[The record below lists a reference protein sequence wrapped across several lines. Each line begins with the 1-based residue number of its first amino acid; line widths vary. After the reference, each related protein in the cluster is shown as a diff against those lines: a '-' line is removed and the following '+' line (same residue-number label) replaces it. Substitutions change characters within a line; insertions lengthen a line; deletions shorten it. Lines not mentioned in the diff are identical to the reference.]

1 MCEDFYLQIPCWV
14 VFCFFFF
21 FFFLGAPADRLQKAA
36 AGAHRP
42 GRRTSAALRGHL
54 LGVGPVP
61 EDGVAVGHH
70 FGTGLLAKY
79 TQQQHHADEQD
90 HFHLQHHYGE
100 TRASIPLLRRAGQVG
115 RVGRF
120 EPGQV
125 MRLIHVRLR
134 VPGADGGRWRTGNAR
149 NIDRHREAG
158 GRRDV
163 TIREGHLCGH
173 LFKLKYESF
182 RGGKK
187 TKRRVGD
194 VCQPQV
200 EG

>member
-1 MCEDFYLQIPCWV
+1 M
-14 VFCFFFF
+14 
-21 FFFLGAPADRLQKAA
+21 
-36 AGAHRP
+36 
-42 GRRTSAALRGHL
+42 RGHL

-90 HFHLQHHYGE
+90 HFHLQHHDGE
-100 TRASIPLLRRAGQVG
+100 TRASIPLLRRAGQVR

-134 VPGADGGRWRTGNAR
+134 VPGAARGCWKNGNAR
-149 NIDRHREAG
+149 HIETGNSLEE
-158 GRRDV
+158 
-163 TIREGHLCGH
+163 T
-173 LFKLKYESF
+173 
-182 RGGKK
+182 
-187 TKRRVGD
+187 
-194 VCQPQV
+194 
-200 EG
+200 

>member
-1 MCEDFYLQIPCWV
+1 MCEDFISKFHVEPFLELQPIRSRNPP
-14 VFCFFFF
+14 
-21 FFFLGAPADRLQKAA
+21 LT
-36 AGAHRP
+36 HRR

-79 TQQQHHADEQD
+79 TQQQHHADEED

-100 TRASIPLLRRAGQVG
+100 TRTSIPLLRRAGQVG

-134 VPGADGGRWRTGNAR
+134 VPGADRGRWRNGNAR
-149 NIDRHREAG
+149 NIETGNRL
-158 GRRDV
+158 
-163 TIREGHLCGH
+163 EG
-173 LFKLKYESF
+173 
-182 RGGKK
+182 
-187 TKRRVGD
+187 T
-194 VCQPQV
+194 
-200 EG
+200 